1 MNHFLKRLLFCL
13 PFLVIVFYIHSYHGE
28 WINNTSLY
36 WQYVKNQEDKV
47 YLALDVYSPSG
58 IRIEGIYSDG
68 NDVTAF
74 WRLTNY
80 PDWYKG
86 KKNFKKI
93 DEFQEEL
100 HPYLPYNE
108 DFNVLY
114 TNGSYTFLYE
124 WVTESSLSLP
134 PESSLRIKYQN
145 ASTQNFYSA
154 EHVSGI
160 RLISNIIKSAKSRPV
175 IDFDMLYPASVSQG
189 YILKNK
195 LDVVFDNLIPN
206 NPSGY
211 TLADLK
217 RNDYAISLFDRNEQ
231 IIDSLK
237 GVMRW
242 DKSGAYQ
249 VYTKASGH
257 YIFQEGTSSINFSE
271 LLRHVAAVIFMVY
284 FVIACWCVGIRFIK
298 WRAIVLDS
306 YAEKIVIPIF
316 LGIIGLTYLFFI
328 VGMLKLLYFHL
339 LFVILSAILFFGF
352 EYGEIIRFK
361 NISISILRDEIRKI
375 KDSPWRTIFLT
386 ILAAMLFYNFS
397 YCFIPATY
405 IDGSGDIENSYLP
418 TLNHYIISHS
428 FEADIN
434 NSTIGISSQTLDI
447 LRTVAKIFTGEPGV
461 YLLSFTYLMLM
472 IGGIYLIGKRIFE
485 MNAMLIYLTGLL
497 FLSADNFTV
506 GIHFGKLHT
515 AALSF
520 LLISLYSV
528 RFSEHSKNYILPP
541 LFFAFLVSQYIH
553 FVLIALAYYFF
564 IGIYSYYSCKSIR
577 APVFKLHAAS
587 FTVFSLLSF
596 VFPLKLIFEVGTFFP
611 PGMAP
616 AWLADFFLKLNQNN
630 DMYRYIDNA
639 YIRNFYKHWFLADFG
654 NPINLTAFISSTKE
668 LFKSFDS
675 SLIFLSLFFSPFFL
689 RLNKYRVFYIYETVI
704 LIIVLIIIFPTST
717 YTGRIGI
724 FYMYPL
730 IIFQFVVIDDFMSNV
745 AKKQFVFCRI
755 LKNAFILGIIF
766 IIFFEISSAGIKFR
780 QHKIFINFGSIRHQY
795 NNTDYKLIY
804 GSILNTWYNEALP
817 VFLGKAKYQYLETVP
832 KDISMFETA
841 DGGAERYFDHAMLI
855 RQYTDFT
862 DRILIVPVRFHAH
875 TMRHITARHA
885 LGSVIYQRDINKIMA
900 DLKKLNVNYLSVLPI
915 NYKDYNPFYTP
926 IFEDAM
932 FYKYFKLLFS
942 SNGNRFYKI
951 MHDGS
956 NIELTNSP
964 YDVGGLPFIPMY
976 REDQP

>member
-13 PFLVIVFYIHSYHGE
+13 PFVVIVFYIHGYHGE
-28 WINNTSLY
+28 LINNTSVY
-36 WQYVKNQEDKV
+36 WQYVKNKEGKI

-58 IRIEGIYSDG
+58 IRIESIYSDG
-68 NDVTAF
+68 KDVTAF
-74 WRLTNY
+74 WRLANY

-86 KKNFKKI
+86 KKNFKKL

-108 DFNVLY
+108 DFNILY

-124 WVTESSLSLP
+124 WVPESSLSLP
-134 PESSLRIKYQN
+134 PESFLKIKYQN
-145 ASTQNFYSA
+145 VSTQNFYSA
-154 EHVSGI
+154 EHVLGI
-160 RLISNIIKSAKSRPV
+160 RLISNIVKSAKGRPV
-175 IDFDMLYPASVSQG
+175 IDFDMLYPASISQE
-189 YILKNK
+189 YILRNK
-195 LDVVFDNLIPN
+195 PDTAFDNLIPN

-211 TLADLK
+211 MLTDLK

-237 GVMRW
+237 GVVRW

-249 VYTKASGH
+249 VHTKASGH
-257 YIFQEGTSSINFSE
+257 YTFQEGTSSINFSE

-284 FVIACWCVGIRFIK
+284 FVIACWYVGIRFIK
-298 WRAIVLDS
+298 WRAIVLDTH
-306 YAEKIVIPIF
+306 AEKIVIPVF

-328 VGMLKLLYFHL
+328 IGMLKLLYFHS

-352 EYGEIIRFK
+352 EYSEIIRFK

-375 KDSPWRTIFLT
+375 KDAPWRTIFLT

-434 NSTIGISSQTLDI
+434 NSTTGTSSQTLDI
-447 LRTVAKIFTGEPGV
+447 LRTVAKIFIGEPGV
-461 YLLSFTYLMLM
+461 YLLSFAYLILVL
-472 IGGIYLIGKRIFE
+472 GGIYLIGKENFE
-485 MNAMLIYLTGLL
+485 INTMLIYLTGLL

-506 GIHFGKLHT
+506 GIHFGKLQI

-564 IGIYSYYSCKSIR
+564 IGIYSYYRCKTIR
-577 APVFKLHAAS
+577 APLFKLHAAS

-616 AWLADFFLKLNQNN
+616 AWLADFFLKFNQDN
-630 DMYRYIDNA
+630 DMYKYIDNA

-654 NPINLTAFISSTKE
+654 NPINLTAFINSTKE

-675 SLIFLSLFFSPFFL
+675 SLILLSLLFSPFFL

-704 LIIVLIIIFPTST
+704 LIIVLIIIFPSST
-717 YTGRIGI
+717 YTGRIKI

-730 IIFQFVVIDDFMSNV
+730 IIFQFVVIDDFMSKFN
-745 AKKQFVFCRI
+745 KRPFVFYRI
-755 LKNAFILGIIF
+755 LKTAFILGIIF

-795 NNTDYKLIY
+795 NHTY
-804 GSILNTWYNEALP
+804 GSIFKTWYNEALP
-817 VFLGKAKYQYLETVP
+817 VFLGKAKYQYLKTVP

-841 DGGAERYFDHAMLI
+841 EGGAERYFDHAMLI

-900 DLKKLNVNYLSVLPI
+900 DLKKLNINYLSVLPI

-926 IFEDAM
+926 IFEDAI

-942 SNGNRFYKI
+942 SNGSRFYKVI
-951 MHDGS
+951 HDGS
-956 NIELTNSP
+956 NIELTHSP
-964 YDVGGLPFIPMY
+964 YDVRGLPFIPIY